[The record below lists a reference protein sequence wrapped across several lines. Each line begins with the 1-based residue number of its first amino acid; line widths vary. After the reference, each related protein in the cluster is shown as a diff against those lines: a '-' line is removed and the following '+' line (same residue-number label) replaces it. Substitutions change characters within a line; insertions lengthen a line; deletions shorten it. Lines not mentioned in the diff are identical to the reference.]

1 MESTKKFKSVKND
14 EPRTEEEKA
23 IDAILEEADN
33 SRDVFLLKLK
43 KPFEWDGKTYEKLTF
58 NWLRLTG
65 RDSIEIERE
74 MTLLGRGTATPEFT
88 GEFQTRL
95 ACRACMEGL
104 PYDGIMA
111 LPLPAYS
118 AIQRNARNFMLGV

>member
-1 MESTKKFKSVKND
+1 MEETKRFKAVKNED
-14 EPRTEEEKA
+14 PAAKEEKA
-23 IDAILEEADN
+23 IDAILEDADN
-33 SRDVFLLKLK
+33 NPDVFMLKLK
-43 KPFEWDGKTYEKLTF
+43 TPFEWEGKTYEKLTF

-65 RDSIEIERE
+65 RDSIEVERE
-74 MTLLGRGTATPEFT
+74 MTLLGHGTATPEFT

-104 PYDGIMA
+104 TYDGIKA

-118 AIQRNARNFMLGV
+118 AIQRKARNFMLGL